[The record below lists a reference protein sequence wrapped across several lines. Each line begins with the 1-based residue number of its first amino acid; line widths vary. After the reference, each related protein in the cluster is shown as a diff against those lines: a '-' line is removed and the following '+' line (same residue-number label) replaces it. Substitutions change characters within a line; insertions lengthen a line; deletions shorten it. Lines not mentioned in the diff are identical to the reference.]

1 MTLRSSIKTVADMIF
16 YANFTRLAVNSMR
29 LLRFQKNTIVLTSRT
44 LISQWPNIL
53 RALVRLMMQSDI
65 TFKVRHIELRFLEC
79 FAHSVSMIDYN
90 HLCKL
95 KKSLNFIDGGLNT

>member
-1 MTLRSSIKTVADMIF
+1 MMLKSSIRTVVDMIY

-53 RALVRLMMQSDI
+53 RALVKLMMQSDI
-65 TFKVRHIELRFLEC
+65 TFKVRHIELRFPEC
-79 FAHSVSMIDYN
+79 SAPSVFMIDYN
-90 HLCKL
+90 LSCKL
-95 KKSLNFIDGGLNT
+95 KKSLNFTDGGLNT

>member
-1 MTLRSSIKTVADMIF
+1 LRSP
-16 YANFTRLAVNSMR
+16 
-29 LLRFQKNTIVLTSRT
+29 KNTTVSTSRT
-44 LISQWPNIL
+44 LISQWPNISRVL
-53 RALVRLMMQSDI
+53 AKLMMQSDI

-95 KKSLNFIDGGLNT
+95 KKSLNFIDGGLNTLRPKELSKRHLDFIDLPMIMALL